1 MAHSIKDQ
9 CEFAASRFAGL
20 KSWRTLATTVSTVE
34 YLIEPWLLS
43 GHLNMV
49 VAHPGVGKS
58 TFGMYLAD
66 QIVQMKSTKQN
77 LNTDQQEQT
86 KKSNI
91 RSDPVYTSGCSD
103 SCGDATIAA
112 TDEYASYPTACSQEN
127 THCDTDLDS
136 NSDTLD
142 ALNSQDNKK
151 NDSDLDSNSGSNSD
165 TFNELNSQDNTFFYS
180 DLDTNSDT
188 FDELNQRSN
197 CRDSYDLNK
206 EIPIILIIDTESGLV
221 LNIARAQEIG
231 INMDTF
237 FDYTPPDNV
246 SFGSDEFFK
255 LVNHILADPDLNI
268 QLVIIDSFRGVLALI
283 FVSSTCV

>member
-20 KSWRTLATTVSTVE
+20 KSWRTLATTVSAVK

-86 KKSNI
+86 KKSKI

-103 SCGDATIAA
+103 SCGDDTIPP
-112 TDEYASYPTACSQEN
+112 TDEYASYPTTFSPDN
-127 THCDTDLDS
+127 TNCDTDLGS
-136 NSDTLD
+136 NSDTFYELNSQDSNKKKDSGLD
-142 ALNSQDNKK
+142 SNSGSNSDTFYELNSQDNKK

-165 TFNELNSQDNTFFYS
+165 TFD
-180 DLDTNSDT
+180 
-188 FDELNQRSN
+188 
-197 CRDSYDLNK
+197 
-206 EIPIILIIDTESGLV
+206 
-221 LNIARAQEIG
+221 
-231 INMDTF
+231 
-237 FDYTPPDNV
+237 
-246 SFGSDEFFK
+246 
-255 LVNHILADPDLNI
+255 
-268 QLVIIDSFRGVLALI
+268 
-283 FVSSTCV
+283 